1 MADRLPPFWSLERFG
16 DMFDMWELAE
26 RPSDARRTA
35 VLLWLAD
42 RQEDPY
48 RGMRRSDEIPN
59 QWHAPIPGTRE
70 ADGTVVYC
78 SYFIYDEERR
88 VKCDMLASLSP
99 PFM

>member
-1 MADRLPPFWSLERFG
+1 MADRLPPFWSLDRFG
-16 DMFDMWELAE
+16 EMFDMWELAE
-26 RPSDARRTA
+26 KPSDARRNT

-42 RQEDPY
+42 RQDDPY
-48 RGMRRSDEIPN
+48 QGVDRSDEIPYL
-59 QWHAPIPGTRE
+59 WHGVIPRTRV
-70 ADGTVVYC
+70 ADGTFVCC